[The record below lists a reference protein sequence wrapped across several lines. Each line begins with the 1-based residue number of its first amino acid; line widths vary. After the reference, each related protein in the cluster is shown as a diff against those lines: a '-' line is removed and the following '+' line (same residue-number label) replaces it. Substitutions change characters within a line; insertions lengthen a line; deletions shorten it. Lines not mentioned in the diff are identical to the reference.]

1 MPKRE
6 KAPEAKKVKKEK
18 KSDPLFQATPRNFR
32 IGGDI
37 RPQRDLSRF
46 VKWPRYVRLQR
57 QKKILQQR
65 LKVPP
70 ALNQFSNTIDK
81 NQAAELFKLLMKY
94 RPEDSAAKQERIKKA
109 AEAKAAGDESTGMTK
124 APLVV
129 KFGLKHVTYL
139 IEQKKAKLVAIASDV
154 EPIELVVCMPAL
166 CKKMDVPYCIVK
178 NKARLGWIVH
188 QKKTAMCC
196 LTAVRKED
204 QHMLDTLRNNFNT
217 QYNQN
222 ASASRKWGGGIMG
235 LKTQAK
241 LAKREKAVQAEL
253 AKKAQY

>member
-1 MPKRE
+1 MP
-6 KAPEAKKVKKEK
+6 PKKVVAAKPKKEVK
-18 KSDPLFQATPRNFR
+18 KADPLFPATPRNFR

-37 RPQRDLSRF
+37 RPKKDLSRF

-70 ALNQFSNTIDK
+70 ALNQFGNTLDK
-81 NQAAELFKLLMKY
+81 NQTAELFKLLTKY
-94 RPEDSAAKQERIKKA
+94 APEDAVAKTERVKGAAEKA
-109 AEAKAAGDESTGMTK
+109 AAGEDADASK
-124 APLVV
+124 APNVV

-139 IEQKKAKLVAIASDV
+139 VEQKKAKLVMIASDV
-154 EPIELVVCMPAL
+154 DPIELVVWMPAL

-178 NKARLGWIVH
+178 NKARLGHVGH
-188 QKKTAMCC
+188 QKTAAVCC
-196 LTAVRKED
+196 VTSVKKED
-204 QHMLDTLRNNFNT
+204 QHTLDTLRSNFRAQFND
-217 QYNQN
+217 NVN
-222 ASASRKWGGGIMG
+222 AVRKWGGGIMG

-241 LAKREKAVQAEL
+241 LAKREKAIQAEL